1 MSRSA
6 AASTGFLAQDRLAI
20 SDRRPSARRER
31 HMLGYRPSRKYAAQL
46 AAAKLQ
52 YPIVAGTHPIG
63 FARAVRFIIA
73 IIIPIISIILEILI
87 PIF

>member
-1 MSRSA
+1 
-6 AASTGFLAQDRLAI
+6 
-20 SDRRPSARRER
+20 
-31 HMLGYRPSRKYAAQL
+31 MLGYRPSRKYAAQL

-73 IIIPIISIILEILI
+73 IIIPIIFYYS
-87 PIF
+87 